1 MARHAAGGGEYAS
14 TTVSGMQSNSQR
26 ITVTMPADQADQLKR
41 LVDAGGAESVSSY
54 VAEAVKARLDRD
66 QGLADLRDLF
76 DRKGQGPTAEH
87 LAWARELLG
96 VEDGGKHHQVVP
108 S

>member
-1 MARHAAGGGEYAS
+1 MGRHARSDDEYAWS
-14 TTVSGMQSNSQR
+14 TVSGMQSNSQR

-41 LVDAGGAESVSSY
+41 LVDAGGADSVSSY

-76 DRKGQGPTAEH
+76 DRKGTGPGAEH

-96 VEDGGKHHQVVP
+96 VDEAGDPQGAM

>member
-1 MARHAAGGGEYAS
+1 MGRHTAGDDEYAR
-14 TTVSGMQSNSQR
+14 TTLSGMQSNSQR

-41 LVDAGGAESVSSY
+41 LVDAGGADSVSAY
-54 VAEAVKARLDRD
+54 VAEAVKSRLDRD

-76 DRKGQGPTAEH
+76 DRKGTGPGAEH

-96 VEDGGKHHQVVP
+96 VDETDKPQGAM